1 MESND
6 LSEKIGEVIKSSTG
20 GFAAECYK
28 LHFPP
33 AFGSLVRAREGD
45 VDIYAIVSDA
55 STSSIEPGRRPIAR
69 GRGDLSEEDIYRS
82 NPQLEK
88 LMRTEFSALVVGH
101 GYGGGVS
108 QYMPP
113 RPARIHSFVYSC
125 EPDEVAA
132 FNSSLTYLSMLVDVP
147 ERSNE
152 LIAAVLR
159 NAAAAHAESRGF
171 LVRAGKELALMIA
184 GDTNRL
190 NIILKRVKP

>member
-1 MESND
+1 

-20 GFAAECYK
+20 GFAAECYE
-28 LHFPP
+28 LHSPP
-33 AFGSLVRAREGD
+33 QYGRLVRTRDGD
-45 VDIYAIVSDA
+45 IDIYAIVSDA

-69 GRGDLSEEDIYRS
+69 GRGDVSEEDIYRS

-88 LMRTEFSALVVGH
+88 LMRTEFSAIVVGH
-101 GYGGGVS
+101 GEGGSIS

-125 EPDEVAA
+125 EHDEVAA
-132 FNSSLTYLSMLVDVP
+132 FNSSLSYLSMLVDVP

-159 NAAAAHAESRGF
+159 NAAAAQEGSREF
-171 LVRAGKELALMIA
+171 LVRAGKELALMMA

-190 NIILKRVKP
+190 NIILKKVKP

>member
-1 MESND
+1 
-6 LSEKIGEVIKSSTG
+6 LLTKIGEIIKSSTG
-20 GFAAECYK
+20 GFVAECYE
-28 LHFPP
+28 LHCPP
-33 AFGSLVRAREGD
+33 TFGSLMRTREGD
-45 VDIYAIVSDA
+45 IDIYAIVSDA

-69 GRGDLSEEDIYRS
+69 GRGGVSEEEIYRS

-101 GYGGGVS
+101 GDGRRVS

-132 FNSSLTYLSMLVDVP
+132 FNSSLSYLSMLVDVP

-152 LIAAVLR
+152 LIAATLR
-159 NAAAAHAESRGF
+159 YAAAAYSEPREF
-171 LVRAGKELALMIA
+171 LVHAGKELALMIA

-190 NIILKRVKP
+190 NIILKRVKL